1 MEAPLRTYGWPS
13 LRVED
18 WTPTRETL
26 HMWTQIV
33 GKIRLAHMPL
43 INHWWQV
50 TLYVSPRGLTT
61 GAIPYGT
68 AVFDMEFDFVDHV
81 LAIRHS
87 DGSERSVSLAPKSVS
102 QFYGETLSAL
112 DSLGIASHIV
122 AHPNEVDPAIPFAED
137 HQHAD
142 YDPDAARMFWQQLV
156 QANRVIGEFRASFV
170 GKVSPV
176 HFFWGALDLAC
187 TRFSGRSAPK
197 HAGGAP
203 NCPDWVMVEGYSRE
217 LSSCGFWPGGGE
229 EGAFYAYAYPE
240 PDGFADYSVTPDAAF
255 YSDEYKQ
262 FLLPYDAVRTA
273 DNPDQTLSQFLR
285 STYAAAADLSGWDR
299 AALED
304 DPHRLSA
311 NVIAQGD
318 T

>member
-1 MEAPLRTYGWPS
+1 
-13 LRVED
+13 
-18 WTPTRETL
+18 
-26 HMWTQIV
+26 MWTQIV

-142 YDPDAARMFWQQLV
+142 YNPDAARMFWQQLV

-318 T
+318 A

>member
-1 MEAPLRTYGWPS
+1 MEASVRTNGWPS
-13 LRVED
+13 LRVDD
-18 WTPTRETL
+18 WTPTRDTL

-33 GKIRLAHMPL
+33 GKVRLAHMPL

-68 AVFDMEFDFVDHV
+68 AVFDMEFDFVANV
-81 LAIRHS
+81 LAIRLS
-87 DGSERSVSLAPKSVS
+87 DGSERSVPLASRPVAE
-102 QFYGETLSAL
+102 FYGETLSAL
-112 DSLGIASHIV
+112 DSLGIASQIV

-137 HQHAD
+137 FEHAEF
-142 YDPDAARMFWQQLV
+142 DADTAHMFWQQLV
-156 QANRVIGEFRASFV
+156 QAHRVILDFRASFT

-187 TRFSGRSAPK
+187 TRFSGRAAPS

-229 EGAFYAYAYPE
+229 EGAFYSYAYPE
-240 PDGFADYSVTPDAAF
+240 PQGFAEYRVEPDAAY

-262 FLLPYDAVRTA
+262 FLLPYEAVRTA
-273 DNPDQTLSQFLR
+273 GNPDQTLSRFLH
-285 STYAAAADLSGWDR
+285 STYAAAAESGGWDR
-299 AALED
+299 EALEV
-304 DPHRLSA
+304 DPHRLLSTDDS
-311 NVIAQGD
+311 GD
-318 T
+318 K

>member
-1 MEAPLRTYGWPS
+1 
-13 LRVED
+13 
-18 WTPTRETL
+18 
-26 HMWTQIV
+26 MWTQIV

-87 DGSERSVSLAPKSVS
+87 DGSQRSVSLAPKSVS

-318 T
+318 A